1 MQLLCFTITNK
12 SSHVHASYSERD
24 GEQDAEEVDD
34 DESLAIQV
42 DPDQQNVKRGVGQ
55 SVKTTTPGPARR
67 GPRWVKMV
75 ELYSYFRGRSFKPN
89 PLVPD

>member
-55 SVKTTTPGPARR
+55 SVNR
-67 GPRWVKMV
+67 GGQQPTR
-75 ELYSYFRGRSFKPN
+75 YNCR
-89 PLVPD
+89 D